1 MVKPILALR
10 FRDTTPDIDTI
21 TEHRSVVGIY
31 GTVAWGWW
39 KKAFEEV
46 DTDAISSRIAAIG
59 EIDVILIDPS
69 TERAFVS
76 SCGSFLKPNAAPI
89 NLIPAYYRDHVQDI
103 AGVFIL
109 GAIAETEYDDQ
120 LASEMGEQTLLWVGE
135 VSDPAFQHAATV
147 ADAAGKTCVLQ
158 LSDIHFGDDYG
169 FRRQDEDTDIGDGR
183 LSLTECLVA
192 DLERLNV
199 KDKIAAIVV
208 TGDFVT
214 KGRWD
219 HAIRQNALKEFE
231 ILRSCLDL
239 KPEQIIAVAGNHDV
253 VRYPNPDEVNVTENV
268 VEKQTDYDH
277 EIPFRHFLNQ
287 LVGRDVK
294 ESLNYT
300 RRVRLDEVDLDVCVL
315 NSCTITATKWT
326 EYGYVGRNG
335 LYAIAEMEKQPI
347 EKPTFRFLALHHHLL
362 PVADVEVLNSKGVTL
377 AIDASKI
384 LSAAQSAGI
393 NVAIHGHQHKP
404 KIALYQNIGL
414 NGCETCSPIHVV
426 ASGSS
431 GARNDRLPPGE
442 RNNYCLF
449 QLKPDHI
456 ELWIREL
463 RLDGDQGAEVYAGIL
478 ATVPIK
484 PGTH

>member
-1 MVKPILALR
+1 MVKSVLALR
-10 FRDTTPDIDTI
+10 FRDTTPGIDTI
-21 TEHRSVVGIY
+21 TEHRSVVGTS
-31 GTVAWGWW
+31 GAVAWGWW
-39 KKAFEEV
+39 KKAFEEA
-46 DTDAISSRIAAIG
+46 DIDAISSRIAASG

-76 SCGSFLKPNAAPI
+76 ACGSFLKPSDAPLD
-89 NLIPAYYRDHVQDI
+89 LIPAYYRDHVQDI

-109 GAIAETEYDDQ
+109 GAIAETEYDAQ
-120 LASEMGEQTLLWVGE
+120 LASEMGEQTSLWVGE
-135 VSDPAFQHAATV
+135 VSDPAFKHAPTE
-147 ADAAGKTCVLQ
+147 ADASGKTCVLQ

-169 FRRQDEDTDIGDGR
+169 FRRQDEDIDIGDGR
-183 LSLTECLVA
+183 LSLTECIVA
-192 DLERLNV
+192 DLERLNL
-199 KDKIAAIVV
+199 KDKVAAVIV

-214 KGRWD
+214 QGRWS

-231 ILRSCLDL
+231 ALRSCLDL

-253 VRYPNPDEVNVTENV
+253 VRYPNPDEINITANA
-268 VEKQTDYDH
+268 VEQQTDYDH
-277 EIPFRHFLNQ
+277 EIPFRHFLNE

-294 ESLNYT
+294 ASLNYT

-315 NSCTITATKWT
+315 NSCTIAATNWT

-335 LYAIAEMEKQPI
+335 LYAIAELEKQPI
-347 EKPTFRFLALHHHLL
+347 AKPTFRFLALHHHLL

-384 LSAAQSAGI
+384 LSAAQSAKI

-414 NGCETCSPIHVV
+414 NGSETHSPIHVV

-449 QLKPDHI
+449 QLKPDSI
-456 ELWIREL
+456 EIWIREL
-463 RLDGDQGAEVYAGIL
+463 RLDGHQGAEVFSGTL
-478 ATVPIK
+478 ATVPIM
-484 PGTH
+484 PDTH